1 MDLKDSIMPKVFRCL
16 RILPIAIAAT
26 TAFGMPGSLGVSKL
40 SAQEA
45 TPKPSPITS
54 PEETIKS
61 RIDKLCKAGQAER
74 QALLSE
80 ILDSAGIPHR
90 LESFKR
96 GNATGKN
103 VVVDVQDAPQ
113 SGTTEENKTPW
124 IILGAHMDRVQLG
137 QGAVDNG
144 GGCVALMTLIE
155 KLKKQP
161 LENAKVSALFF
172 DLEERGLLGSAAYV
186 ETLKEKPT
194 LFINMDVFAY
204 GNQVWLYSPKADHP
218 FVKAAEKV
226 DTNHPLT
233 FEFAEAYPPSDH
245 LSFNGAGHT
254 AVSFSLLP
262 PDEVQELEKMFGG
275 DRTIK
280 PKILQLIHTADDLPT
295 KVQPA
300 AMASGIDFIDQTLRL
315 WYAEQTPK

>member
-1 MDLKDSIMPKVFRCL
+1 MPKVFRCL
-16 RILPIAIAAT
+16 WILPLTVGAI
-26 TAFGMPGSLGVSKL
+26 TAFCTPGNLGVSNL

-45 TPKPSPITS
+45 TAKPSPVS
-54 PEETIKS
+54 SHEETIKS
-61 RIDKLCKAGQAER
+61 RIEKLCKAGQAER

-80 ILDSAGIPHR
+80 ILDSAGINHR

-96 GNATGKN
+96 GSASGKN
-103 VVVDVQDAPQ
+103 IVVDVQDSPQ
-113 SGTTEENKTPW
+113 LGTSEENKTPW

-144 GGCVALMTLIE
+144 GGCVALMSLIE
-155 KLKKQP
+155 KLKKNP
-161 LENAKVSALFF
+161 LENAKVTALFF

-186 ETLKEKPT
+186 ETLKAKPT

-204 GNQVWLYSPKADHP
+204 GDQVWLFSPKADHP

-226 DTNHPLT
+226 DANHPLT

-245 LSFNGAGHT
+245 LSFNGAGHP

-262 PDEVQELEKMFGG
+262 PTEVQELEKMFGG
-275 DRTIK
+275 DRTVK

-300 AMASGIDFIDQTLRL
+300 AMASGIDFMDQTLRL
-315 WYAEQTPK
+315 WYSEQMPK

>member
-1 MDLKDSIMPKVFRCL
+1 MLMVFKCL
-16 RILPIAIAAT
+16 RILPITVVVAAT
-26 TAFGMPGSLGVSKL
+26 LSGGLGSLGSYSL
-40 SAQEA
+40 AAQEA
-45 TPKPSPITS
+45 TAEQSPATS
-54 PEETIKS
+54 PEVTIQS

-80 ILDSAGIPHR
+80 ILDSAGIKHR

-96 GNATGKN
+96 GNASGKN
-103 VVVDVQDAPQ
+103 IIVDVQDAP
-113 SGTTEENKTPW
+113 SSATTEENKTPW

-144 GGCVALMTLIE
+144 GGCVALMALIE
-155 KLKKQP
+155 KLQKQP
-161 LENAKVSALFF
+161 LENAKVTALFF
-172 DLEERGLLGSAAYV
+172 DLEERGLWGSAAYV
-186 ETLKEKPT
+186 DTLKEKPT

-204 GNQVWLYSPKADHP
+204 GDQVWLYSPKADHP

-226 DTNHPLT
+226 DINHPLT

-245 LSFNGAGHT
+245 LSFNGAGHP

-262 PDEVQELEKMFGG
+262 PAEVQELEKMFGG

-300 AMASGIDFIDQTLRL
+300 AMVSGIDFMDQTLRL
-315 WYAEQTPK
+315 WYSEYNSK

>member
-1 MDLKDSIMPKVFRCL
+1 MPKVFRCL
-16 RILPIAIAAT
+16 RILSIAVGAIAV
-26 TAFGMPGSLGVSKL
+26 FGMPGSLGVSNL
-40 SAQEA
+40 LAQETTA
-45 TPKPSPITS
+45 TTSPITS
-54 PEETIKS
+54 LEETIKS

-80 ILDSAGIPHR
+80 ILDSAGITHR
-90 LESFKR
+90 LESFTR
-96 GNATGKN
+96 GSATGKN
-103 VVVDVQDAPQ
+103 IVVDVQDEPQ
-113 SGTTEENKTPW
+113 TGTDENKTPW
-124 IILGAHMDRVQLG
+124 IVLGAHMDRVQLG

-161 LENAKVSALFF
+161 LKNAKVTALFF

-204 GNQVWLYSPKADHP
+204 GDQVWLYSPIADHP

-226 DTNHPLT
+226 DANHPLT

-245 LSFNGAGHT
+245 LSFKGAGHP

-262 PDEVQELEKMFGG
+262 PAEVQELEKMFGG

-300 AMASGIDFIDQTLRL
+300 AMASGIDFMDQTLRL
-315 WYAEQTPK
+315 WYSEQMPN